1 MNYRFLID
9 ECLSPDLVQL
19 AIDAGFEC
27 TCIRD
32 RGLLGAQ
39 DRKIL
44 EFLLEEDFTLVT
56 TNVADF
62 LALFGAEKL
71 HAGLVCLSF
80 STHHSNLEA
89 QREFF
94 QIALEALGEDLV
106 NQVLEVAEDAV
117 GHVTVSM
124 YEHAAPED
132 ADSEP

>member
-1 MNYRFLID
+1 MSYRFLID

-19 AIDAGFEC
+19 GIDAGFEC

-39 DRKIL
+39 DRRIM

-62 LALFGAEKL
+62 LALFGTEEL

-80 STHHSNLEA
+80 STRHSNLEA
-89 QREFF
+89 QRELF
-94 QIALEALGEDLV
+94 QVALEALGGDDMV
-106 NQVLEVAEDAV
+106 NQVLEVSENAE
-117 GHVTVSM
+117 GEITVST
-124 YEHAAPED
+124 YEHAASGN
-132 ADSEP
+132 A